1 MSKRVLIIS
10 DSVFRQTGYSTV
22 TKSILDNIDPSFKIA
37 QLGVSHFPVDY
48 QATNINIDYYSPIMK
63 HENDGCGYNGLA
75 IEHYN
80 SDTKTVEQFQPTVN
94 LDPITG
100 LICKNGM
107 GNPQDAYNFD
117 SAFYVIEHFKPDIVI
132 AINDIWGMYKLA
144 FLKNRSKFKLISYL
158 AVDSECFPVVIKNQ
172 EEINT
177 MQFIENVDKL
187 IVFTKWAKR
196 TINTTAQIALGRKFD
211 NIEVIE
217 HGVDLTKFNNLDSRD
232 DIIDQIFKLDPKK
245 VFLIGSVNRNQPRKR
260 LDAIFQILS
269 ILKTK
274 YERNGRKFMVHFHCA
289 IDDHHGWDLRWL
301 AAFYNVQDRIILDE
315 NLKPGLGVPDE
326 LLNTIMNA
334 YDVHLVP
341 TNSEGWGLSILET
354 MACGIPNV
362 ISDYSAHGDW
372 AKDAAIKIK
381 LVAKIHEPITNHIK
395 GIIDINHAAKQI
407 SLLYNSTK
415 MHNDYVKKSIK
426 LANKLQWKNIC
437 VKWNELLN
445 NLDMENLE
453 VDRYETTLLNMNN
466 ILEFPENPLITDFEV
481 MEV

>member
-245 VFLIGSVNRNQPRKR
+245 VLYMGDDIPDFFPMQKAGLACCPA
-260 LDAIFQILS
+260 DASNEI
-269 ILKTK
+269 K
-274 YERNGRKFMVHFHCA
+274 G
-289 IDDHHGWDLRWL
+289 
-301 AAFYNVQDRIILDE
+301 
-315 NLKPGLGVPDE
+315 
-326 LLNTIMNA
+326 
-334 YDVHLVP
+334 
-341 TNSEGWGLSILET
+341 
-354 MACGIPNV
+354 
-362 ISDYSAHGDW
+362 ISDYISPYPGG
-372 AKDAAIKIK
+372 
-381 LVAKIHEPITNHIK
+381 K
-395 GIIDINHAAKQI
+395 GCVRDVIEQV
-407 SLLYNSTK
+407 L
-415 MHNDYVKKSIK
+415 
-426 LANKLQWKNIC
+426 KLQDNWMTKEAFQ
-437 VKWNELLN
+437 W
-445 NLDMENLE
+445 
-453 VDRYETTLLNMNN
+453 
-466 ILEFPENPLITDFEV
+466 
-481 MEV
+481 